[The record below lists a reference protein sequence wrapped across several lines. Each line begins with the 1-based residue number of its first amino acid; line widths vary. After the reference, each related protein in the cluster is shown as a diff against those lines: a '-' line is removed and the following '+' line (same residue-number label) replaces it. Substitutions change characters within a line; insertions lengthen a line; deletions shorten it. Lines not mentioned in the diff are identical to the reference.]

1 MAFNH
6 SKLSLDSSGIIIR
19 VPEPVPPESGALA
32 PTRSRNRMRPES
44 TKWTKEED
52 ELLTQLA
59 GQSEEW
65 SVIAAHFPGRT
76 SKQVLAHW
84 KKVANPNIVR
94 GSWTYL
100 EDQKIIEWV
109 DLKGPTKWAGC
120 AEKLP
125 GRIAKQCRERWFNN
139 LDPNIKRDPWTIEE
153 DHIIISAIQHIG
165 TKWAEIAR
173 LLPGRTDNAIKNR
186 WNSTLKKKS
195 ADVPIDSA
203 LAETFIRQN
212 AGLLDIDTSGDHP
225 LILPPVNMEQIQT
238 LMHGSGHVDLVQDQ
252 MVAIKEDDVG
262 DSGLPPVKV
271 EQ

>member
-1 MAFNH
+1 M
-6 SKLSLDSSGIIIR
+6 SLDPTSAMIIPDP
-19 VPEPVPPESGALA
+19 VAPEAGALA
-32 PTRSRNRMRPES
+32 PTRSRNRMRPEA

-52 ELLTQLA
+52 ELLAQLA

-120 AEKLP
+120 AEQLP

-139 LDPNIKRDPWTIEE
+139 LDPNIKRDPWTVEE
-153 DHIIISAIQHIG
+153 DHIIISAIQSIG
-165 TKWAEIAR
+165 HKWAEIAR

-186 WNSTLKKKS
+186 WNSTLKKKGPM
-195 ADVPIDSA
+195 D
-203 LAETFIRQN
+203 AETFIRQN
-212 AGLLDIDTSGDHP
+212 PGLLDIDASGEHP
-225 LILPPVNMEQIQT
+225 LILPVNMEQIQT
-238 LMHGSGHVDLVQDQ
+238 LMQGSVNVDLVADP
-252 MVAIKEDDVG
+252 MVPIKDDDG
-262 DSGLPPVKV
+262 GLPPVKV
-271 EQ
+271 EHSNA